1 MGRMDRI
8 LLGHLVLYNNTRDV
22 LIIFKRVRSSCLM
35 HSFRISIGNGSNGPD
50 FVGASNII

>member
-22 LIIFKRVRSSCLM
+22 LIIFKSAGSSCLM
-35 HSFRISIGNGSNGPD
+35 HSFRVSIGNGSNGQD
-50 FVGASNII
+50 FAGASSII